1 MINNT
6 KQCPFCGEE
15 IQATAKKC
23 RHCGEWLEDSV
34 SNTKNQATT
43 EVSFQRDSNNHKTE
57 VNHLKTPI
65 SDFVLILFWT
75 GVIATFIS
83 MSHQSGVCHLT
94 NPHKWLQIMQWATYI
109 PEWVADLLSGLVDII
124 FAYAL
129 YIGMKQQ
136 TKPMSGLLITNII
149 ITVVVSFLIL
159 CMDLISIADE
169 DYIGILISLFVI
181 LGMLITSTIIG
192 VQFIRHFNGLLN
204 KLGWGMLTDK
214 QLEDGLTEKK
224 AMAIIEKAKK
234 TGRYDEVKKWG
245 LENFKRDT
253 MWVAVLDTIYPKG
266 FNADSM
272 KYIPHGNGAQFEMN
286 VKNDTAKSGA
296 PVYLFEVK
304 APYET
309 YLSGLDKQEIINL
322 KDLDSKLGKY
332 SGLMVGSIDTPNN
345 GAGNWE

>member
-1 MINNT
+1 
-6 KQCPFCGEE
+6 
-15 IQATAKKC
+15 
-23 RHCGEWLEDSV
+23 
-34 SNTKNQATT
+34 
-43 EVSFQRDSNNHKTE
+43 
-57 VNHLKTPI
+57 
-65 SDFVLILFWT
+65 
-75 GVIATFIS
+75 
-83 MSHQSGVCHLT
+83 
-94 NPHKWLQIMQWATYI
+94 
-109 PEWVADLLSGLVDII
+109 
-124 FAYAL
+124 
-129 YIGMKQQ
+129 MK
-136 TKPMSGLLITNII
+136 M
-149 ITVVVSFLIL
+149 
-159 CMDLISIADE
+159 
-169 DYIGILISLFVI
+169 
-181 LGMLITSTIIG
+181 
-192 VQFIRHFNGLLN
+192 
-204 KLGWGMLTDK
+204 GMLTDK

-272 KYIPHGNGAQFEMN
+272 KYIPHGNGAQCGGGGEGG
-286 VKNDTAKSGA
+286 AAGAGA

>member
-43 EVSFQRDSNNHKTE
+43 
-57 VNHLKTPI
+57 KTPI

-136 TKPMSGLLITNII
+136 TKPMSGLLITNC
-149 ITVVVSFLIL
+149 S
-159 CMDLISIADE
+159 SIFFDFM
-169 DYIGILISLFVI
+169 Y
-181 LGMLITSTIIG
+181 
-192 VQFIRHFNGLLN
+192 
-204 KLGWGMLTDK
+204 
-214 QLEDGLTEKK
+214 
-224 AMAIIEKAKK
+224 
-234 TGRYDEVKKWG
+234 
-245 LENFKRDT
+245 
-253 MWVAVLDTIYPKG
+253 G
-266 FNADSM
+266 FNL
-272 KYIPHGNGAQFEMN
+272 YCRRRLHWN
-286 VKNDTAKSGA
+286 
-296 PVYLFEVK
+296 
-304 APYET
+304 T
-309 YLSGLDKQEIINL
+309 YLSFCYIRYAYYINH
-322 KDLDSKLGKY
+322 
-332 SGLMVGSIDTPNN
+332 
-345 GAGNWE
+345 NWSPIYPTLQRTIK

>member
-1 MINNT
+1 MKTVFNIVLVLCAAALIYICYTSIMGPINFEN
-6 KQCPFCGEE
+6 
-15 IQATAKKC
+15 AKKE
-23 RHCGEWLEDSV
+23 REKAVIARLIDIRKAQQEYRSLHRGMYAPKLDTLIDFV
-34 SNTKNQATT
+34 KNQ
-43 EVSFQRDSNNHKTE
+43 K
-57 VNHLKTPI
+57 LP
-65 SDFVLILFWT
+65 FV
-75 GVIATFIS
+75 
-83 MSHQSGVCHLT
+83 
-94 NPHKWLQIMQWATYI
+94 
-109 PEWVADLLSGLVDII
+109 
-124 FAYAL
+124 
-129 YIGMKQQ
+129 MK
-136 TKPMSGLLITNII
+136 M
-149 ITVVVSFLIL
+149 
-159 CMDLISIADE
+159 
-169 DYIGILISLFVI
+169 
-181 LGMLITSTIIG
+181 
-192 VQFIRHFNGLLN
+192 
-204 KLGWGMLTDK
+204 GMLTDK

-345 GAGNWE
+345 GAQFEMNVRNDTAKSGAPVYLFEVKAPYDTYLSGLDKQEIINLKDLDSKLGKYSGLMVGSIDTPNNGAGNWE

>member
-43 EVSFQRDSNNHKTE
+43 EVPFQGASNNHKTK

-94 NPHKWLQIMQWATYI
+94 NPRKWLQIMQWATYI

-204 KLGWGMLTDK
+204 KLGWGMLASLIIVISAAALISEDEFSMTNTIISFIEFWIISYVLYIQTELLTD
-214 QLEDGLTEKK
+214 
-224 AMAIIEKAKK
+224 
-234 TGRYDEVKKWG
+234 
-245 LENFKRDT
+245 
-253 MWVAVLDTIYPKG
+253 
-266 FNADSM
+266 
-272 KYIPHGNGAQFEMN
+272 
-286 VKNDTAKSGA
+286 
-296 PVYLFEVK
+296 
-304 APYET
+304 
-309 YLSGLDKQEIINL
+309 
-322 KDLDSKLGKY
+322 
-332 SGLMVGSIDTPNN
+332 
-345 GAGNWE
+345 

>member
-1 MINNT
+1 
-6 KQCPFCGEE
+6 
-15 IQATAKKC
+15 
-23 RHCGEWLEDSV
+23 
-34 SNTKNQATT
+34 
-43 EVSFQRDSNNHKTE
+43 
-57 VNHLKTPI
+57 
-65 SDFVLILFWT
+65 
-75 GVIATFIS
+75 

-204 KLGWGMLTDK
+204 KLGWGMLAS
-214 QLEDGLTEKK
+214 LIIVISAAALISEDE
-224 AMAIIEKAKK
+224 
-234 TGRYDEVKKWG
+234 
-245 LENFKRDT
+245 
-253 MWVAVLDTIYPKG
+253 
-266 FNADSM
+266 
-272 KYIPHGNGAQFEMN
+272 
-286 VKNDTAKSGA
+286 
-296 PVYLFEVK
+296 
-304 APYET
+304 
-309 YLSGLDKQEIINL
+309 LSLIHI
-322 KDLDSKLGKY
+322 
-332 SGLMVGSIDTPNN
+332 
-345 GAGNWE
+345 

>member
-1 MINNT
+1 MGPINFE
-6 KQCPFCGEE
+6 K
-15 IQATAKKC
+15 AKKH
-23 RHCGEWLEDSV
+23 RDKAVVARLIDIR
-34 SNTKNQATT
+34 KAQAEYRNIYKQYTA
-43 EVSFQRDSNNHKTE
+43 SFDT
-57 VNHLKTPI
+57 LI
-65 SDFVLILFWT
+65 DFVKTQKIPFVSKE
-75 GVIATFIS
+75 GV
-83 MSHQSGVCHLT
+83 
-94 NPHKWLQIMQWATYI
+94 
-109 PEWVADLLSGLVDII
+109 LS
-124 FAYAL
+124 
-129 YIGMKQQ
+129 
-136 TKPMSGLLITNII
+136 
-149 ITVVVSFLIL
+149 
-159 CMDLISIADE
+159 
-169 DYIGILISLFVI
+169 
-181 LGMLITSTIIG
+181 
-192 VQFIRHFNGLLN
+192 
-204 KLGWGMLTDK
+204 DK
-214 QLEDGLTEKK
+214 QLEDGMTEKK